1 MRLALFSGVTI
12 AALLIL
18 WFEWP
23 RMKAKPIKDKA
34 ALVSLLLIGWLLT
47 MLDLPNTP
55 GPTTLLE
62 AIFKPFRGLVEK

>member
-1 MRLALFSGVTI
+1 MKLALFTGVTF

-18 WFEWP
+18 WCDWP
-23 RMKAKPIKDKA
+23 RMKEKPTKDKA
-34 ALVSLLLIGWLLT
+34 AFVSLLLIGWLLS

-55 GPTTLLE
+55 GPITLLE